1 MMIWNRYDKIK
12 NHFLIKGIILEINII
27 NNSNSNNSNNN
38 RGKILNKNMMM
49 IRFLIFN

>member
-1 MMIWNRYDKIK
+1 MMIWNRCDKIN

-27 NNSNSNNSNNN
+27 NNSNSNSNNN
-38 RGKILNKNMMM
+38 KGKILNKNMMM